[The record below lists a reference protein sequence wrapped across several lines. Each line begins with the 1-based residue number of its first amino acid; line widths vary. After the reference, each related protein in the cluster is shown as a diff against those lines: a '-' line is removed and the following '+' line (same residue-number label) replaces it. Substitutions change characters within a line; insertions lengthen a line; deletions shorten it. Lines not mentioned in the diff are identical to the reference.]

1 VARGDHRLE
10 DVDNELHRRS
20 MVGRSGANIPQLATE
35 HKMQSL
41 IRILNLLIN
50 GDEAHP
56 NRSM

>member
-1 VARGDHRLE
+1 
-10 DVDNELHRRS
+10 